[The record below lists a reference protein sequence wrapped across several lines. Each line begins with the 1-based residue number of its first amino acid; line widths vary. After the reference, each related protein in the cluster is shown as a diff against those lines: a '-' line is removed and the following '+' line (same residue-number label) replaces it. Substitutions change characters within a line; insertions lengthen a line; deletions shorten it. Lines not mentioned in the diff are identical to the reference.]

1 MTYKNYTI
9 NAIKGDTTN
18 NWVKLSG
25 STMCNVTEEEAM
37 ELIDLDILNKKK
49 INEQK
54 ELAHKATVEFYN
66 KK

>member
-1 MTYKNYTI
+1 MVYRGYVV

-25 STMCNVTEEEAM
+25 STMCNVTEEEAKQ
-37 ELIDLDILNKKK
+37 LIDNDILNKDKL
-49 INEQK
+49 NEQR
-54 ELAHKATVEFYN
+54 ELTHKATVEFYN